1 MTDSNK
7 YNGWTNRE
15 TWNVALWIGNSEG
28 LYHLARDTTGSY
40 KDLAKNLCGS
50 TLDGIA
56 WDNPNLNLAELD
68 AMLVELRA

>member
-1 MTDSNK
+1 MADQT

-15 TWNVALWIGNSEG
+15 TWNVALWIGNDG
-28 LYHLARDTTGSY
+28 MLYHLARDTTGSY
-40 KDLAKNLCGS
+40 KDLADNLCGS